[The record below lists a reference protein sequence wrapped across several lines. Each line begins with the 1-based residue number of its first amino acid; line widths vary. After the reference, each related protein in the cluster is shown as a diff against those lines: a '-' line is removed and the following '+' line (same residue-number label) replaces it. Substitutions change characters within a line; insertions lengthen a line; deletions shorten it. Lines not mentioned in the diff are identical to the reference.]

1 MNFALSTTLYFL
13 VAMLLVLVLVGFIL
27 LAILVIFHIA
37 MAVNNAWR
45 ARRGAPPRYLL
56 SFNFLD

>member
-1 MNFALSTTLYFL
+1 LNFALSTTLYFL
-13 VAMLLVLVLVGFIL
+13 VAMLLVLVLIGFVL
-27 LAILVIFHIA
+27 LSILVVFHIV

-45 ARRGAPPRYLL
+45 AKHDVPPRYLL